1 MKRRTRITFVVIAA
15 LVVVCAGAVLAAQW
29 LRTDTTLEFK
39 VRDSMSGK
47 WVWDAAMK
55 LQGRTIVGYYQS
67 DAAPLTYRF
76 TRLTPGKATLEI
88 AADSYQPVGIPLTL
102 KRGANRL
109 ERPIDMIGLAIP
121 DLTKFYIFE
130 SREAGDIVAEI
141 RPVNSTGTAVLNHP
155 CMDLWMGCR
164 ISVQMMSGVPARE
177 EAETGSSR
185 GSELYRGRIS
195 WKWDPAPETQFRYSA
210 RIPGAQ
216 IKDDPSAYRVI
227 DYLIVVPDPL
237 AISSAELEKLL
248 ARVYA
253 MDDTAAV
260 EAALDAEKD
269 RLRYFIDTSWNVKAR
284 QE

>member
-1 MKRRTRITFVVIAA
+1 
-15 LVVVCAGAVLAAQW
+15 
-29 LRTDTTLEFK
+29 
-39 VRDSMSGK
+39 
-47 WVWDAAMK
+47 MK

-76 TRLTPGKATLEI
+76 TRLTPGKAMLEI
-88 AADSYQPVGIPLTL
+88 AADSYGPLSLPLTL

-109 ERPIDMIGLAIP
+109 QKPIDMVGLGIP

-155 CMDLWMGCR
+155 CMDLWIGCR
-164 ISVQMMSGVPARE
+164 ISVQMRNGVPARE

-185 GSELYRGRIS
+185 GSELFRGRIP

-227 DYLIVVPDPL
+227 DYLIVVPNPL

-253 MDDTAAV
+253 MNDPAAV
-260 EAALDAEKD
+260 AAALDAESN

>member
-1 MKRRTRITFVVIAA
+1 
-15 LVVVCAGAVLAAQW
+15 
-29 LRTDTTLEFK
+29 
-39 VRDSMSGK
+39 
-47 WVWDAAMK
+47 
-55 LQGRTIVGYYQS
+55 
-67 DAAPLTYRF
+67 
-76 TRLTPGKATLEI
+76 
-88 AADSYQPVGIPLTL
+88 
-102 KRGANRL
+102 
-109 ERPIDMIGLAIP
+109 MIGLAIP

-130 SREAGDIVAEI
+130 GREAGDIVAEI
-141 RPVNSTGTAVLNHP
+141 RPVNSAGTAVLNHP

-164 ISVQMMSGVPARE
+164 ISVQMKDGVPARE
-177 EAETGSSR
+177 DAETGSSR

-248 ARVYA
+248 ARVFA
-253 MDDTAAV
+253 MNDPRDVA
-260 EAALDAEKD
+260 AALDAEKG
-269 RLRYFIDTSWNVKAR
+269 RLRYFLDTTWNMKAR

>member
-1 MKRRTRITFVVIAA
+1 MKRRTRITFVLIAA
-15 LVVVCAGAVLAAQW
+15 LVVVCAGAVLAALW

-39 VRDSMSGK
+39 IRDSVSGK

-76 TRLTPGKATLEI
+76 TRLTPGKAMLEI
-88 AADSYQPVGIPLTL
+88 AADSYGPVSLPLTL

-109 ERPIDMIGLAIP
+109 QKPIDMVGLGIP

-155 CMDLWMGCR
+155 CMDLWIGCR
-164 ISVQMMSGVPARE
+164 ISVQMRNGVPARE

-185 GSELYRGRIS
+185 GSELFRGRIP

-227 DYLIVVPDPL
+227 DYLIVVPNPL

-253 MDDTAAV
+253 MNDPAAV
-260 EAALDAEKD
+260 AAALDAESN

>member
-1 MKRRTRITFVVIAA
+1 MKRRTRITFIVIAA
-15 LVVVCAGAVLAAQW
+15 LVVVCAGAVLAALW
-29 LRTDTTLEFK
+29 LGTDTTFEFK
-39 VRDSMSGK
+39 IRDSVSGK

-76 TRLTPGKATLEI
+76 TRLTPGKAMLDI
-88 AADSYQPVGIPLTL
+88 AADSYGPLSLPLTL

-109 ERPIDMIGLAIP
+109 QKPIDMVGLGIP

-155 CMDLWMGCR
+155 CMDLWIGCR
-164 ISVQMMSGVPARE
+164 ISVQMRNGVPARE

-185 GSELYRGRIS
+185 GSELFRGRIP

-227 DYLIVVPDPL
+227 DYLIVVPNPL

-253 MDDTAAV
+253 MGDTAAV
-260 EAALDAEKD
+260 AAALDAESN

>member
-1 MKRRTRITFVVIAA
+1 MKRRTRITFIVIAA
-15 LVVVCAGAVLAAQW
+15 LVVVCAGAVLAALW
-29 LRTDTTLEFK
+29 LGTDTTFEFK
-39 VRDSMSGK
+39 IRDSVSGK

-76 TRLTPGKATLEI
+76 TRLTPGKAMLEI
-88 AADSYQPVGIPLTL
+88 AADSYGPLSLPLTL

-109 ERPIDMIGLAIP
+109 QKPIDMVGLGIP

-155 CMDLWMGCR
+155 CMDLWIGCR
-164 ISVQMMSGVPARE
+164 ISVQMRNGVPARE

-185 GSELYRGRIS
+185 GSELFRGRIP

-227 DYLIVVPDPL
+227 DYLIVVPNPL

-253 MDDTAAV
+253 MNDPAAV
-260 EAALDAEKD
+260 AAALDAESN